1 MEILIAILFYLG
13 ILIPGQTYTVD
24 DVNSAADA
32 HLDQV
37 EAVCADQTQ
46 MDAAMIGFDESG
58 MSFDGEAGL
67 VQPWIDWE
75 PIRDD
80 EPPSTD

>member
-13 ILIPGQTYTVD
+13 ILIPGQTYTID
-24 DVNSAADA
+24 DLNNAADA
-32 HLDQV
+32 NLDQV
-37 EAVCADQTQ
+37 EAVCGDQMQ
-46 MDAAMIGFDESG
+46 VDAAMTQFDESG

-80 EPPSTD
+80 EPPKTD